1 MESMEDIENR
11 IEYLESKVKEYKNE
25 LRRLKSTINK
35 VEKLGLLVPNELVI
49 KKDIVEV
56 DLKDFKQELKL
67 YKKINEIIK

>member
-1 MESMEDIENR
+1 MEDIENR
-11 IEYLESKVKEYKNE
+11 IEYLESRVKEYKND

-35 VEKLGLLVPNELVI
+35 VEKLCLLVPNELVI

>member
-1 MESMEDIENR
+1 MEDIENR
-11 IEYLESKVKEYKNE
+11 IEYLESRVKEYKNE

-35 VEKLGLLVPNELVI
+35 VEKLCLLVPNELVI

-56 DLKDFKQELKL
+56 DLKEFKQELKL

>member
-1 MESMEDIENR
+1 MEDIENR
-11 IEYLESKVKEYKNE
+11 IEYLESKVKEYKND

-49 KKDIVEV
+49 KKDIVES
-56 DLKDFKQELKL
+56 DLKEFKQELKL

>member
-1 MESMEDIENR
+1 MEDIENR
-11 IEYLESKVKEYKNE
+11 IEYLESRVKEYKNE

-56 DLKDFKQELKL
+56 DLKEFKQELKL

>member
-1 MESMEDIENR
+1 MEDIENR
-11 IEYLESKVKEYKNE
+11 IEYLESKVKEYKND

-56 DLKDFKQELKL
+56 DLKEFKQELKL

>member
-1 MESMEDIENR
+1 MEDIENR

-56 DLKDFKQELKL
+56 DLKEFKQELKL

>member
-1 MESMEDIENR
+1 MEDIENR
-11 IEYLESKVKEYKNE
+11 IEYLESKVKEYKND

-56 DLKDFKQELKL
+56 DLKEFKQELKL
-67 YKKINEIIK
+67 YKKINEIVK

>member
-1 MESMEDIENR
+1 MEDIENR

-25 LRRLKSTINK
+25 LRRIKTTINK

-56 DLKDFKQELKL
+56 DLKEFKQELKL
-67 YKKINEIIK
+67 YKKINELID

>member
-1 MESMEDIENR
+1 MEDIENR
-11 IEYLESKVKEYKNE
+11 IEYLESRVKEYKND

-56 DLKDFKQELKL
+56 DLKEFKQELKL

>member
-1 MESMEDIENR
+1 MEDIENR

-49 KKDIVEV
+49 KKDIVES
-56 DLKDFKQELKL
+56 DLKEFKQELKL
-67 YKKINEIIK
+67 YKKINELID

>member
-1 MESMEDIENR
+1 MEDIENR
-11 IEYLESKVKEYKNE
+11 IEYLESRVKEYKNE

-56 DLKDFKQELKL
+56 DLKEFKQELKL
-67 YKKINEIIK
+67 YKKIKEIIK